1 MNQKTDEIRI
11 SKMVTV
17 VNPEGIHMRP
27 ADMLVRMASQFSS
40 DVEVTKD
47 GQSADAKSI
56 MSILMLAAD
65 VGSQLE
71 IGASG
76 DDAEE
81 AIEAVARLI
90 ESGFSD
96 K

>member
-81 AIEAVARLI
+81 AIKAVARLI

>member
-11 SKMVTV
+11 SKTVTV

-27 ADMLVRMASQFSS
+27 ADMLVRLASQFSS
-40 DVEVTKD
+40 DVEVMKD
-47 GQSADAKSI
+47 GQTADAKSI

-76 DDAEE
+76 GDAEA
-81 AIEAVARLI
+81 AIEAMAQLI
-90 ESGFSD
+90 ESGFAD

>member
-47 GQSADAKSI
+47 GLSADAKSI

>member
-11 SKMVTV
+11 AKTVTV

-27 ADMLVRMASQFSS
+27 ADMLVRTASQFSS
-40 DVEVTKD
+40 DVEVMKD
-47 GQSADAKSI
+47 GQTADAKSI

-81 AIEAVARLI
+81 AIDAMARLI
-90 ESGFSD
+90 ESGFAD